1 MNPAPHPSFSLSM
14 PCGIR
19 PFFYTYSHI
28 TRFEMTILFFLLYT
42 FVTRPHSSYVQIQV
56 PHTEHTHHIS
66 PLSLL
71 NSTHTTQEI
80 CWSYIGTVMNDA
92 HQVVARRAL
101 LLRRWGFEC
110 RCMLCTEQLRDVR
123 EGSESILTV

>member
-1 MNPAPHPSFSLSM
+1 M

-19 PFFYTYSHI
+19 PFFYTYSQI

-42 FVTRPHSSYVQIQV
+42 FVTCSLHVRILHIYKYRFLTQITPITSRQILSSQFD
-56 PHTEHTHHIS
+56 
-66 PLSLL
+66 
-71 NSTHTTQEI
+71 THTTQEI
-80 CWSYIGTVMNDA
+80 RWSYIGTVMNGT

-123 EGSESILTV
+123 EGSESVLTV